1 MGRARHLPGWNGHST
16 GASAGWT
23 TGRNWPGRAK
33 AGFELAAVNRSP
45 KAIQRGKSW
54 PDLQR
59 PVMADT
65 TLPASR
71 RKAAARRVEGF
82 LRAAAGTR
90 SDFDL
95 LRDLQGIVDLDTEVP
110 DCRFQPMPEKS
121 SHDSPEQSPSK
132 SHQGGCDVVTLLRTT
147 PFAALPHRTSGIRLF
162 CQELSEPKRTPQSR

>member
-1 MGRARHLPGWNGHST
+1 MRPIRHIGREHTASPGWPLSGLNGQ
-16 GASAGWT
+16 W
-23 TGRNWPGRAK
+23 
-33 AGFELAAVNRSP
+33 L
-45 KAIQRGKSW
+45 
-54 PDLQR
+54 LL
-59 PVMADT
+59 ADT

-132 SHQGGCDVVTLLRTT
+132 SLKGVCDVVTLLRAT

-162 CQELSEPKRTPQSR
+162 SQELSEPKRAPQSR

>member
-1 MGRARHLPGWNGHST
+1 
-16 GASAGWT
+16 
-23 TGRNWPGRAK
+23 
-33 AGFELAAVNRSP
+33 
-45 KAIQRGKSW
+45 
-54 PDLQR
+54 
-59 PVMADT
+59 MADT

-132 SHQGGCDVVTLLRTT
+132 SHQGIV
-147 PFAALPHRTSGIRLF
+147 
-162 CQELSEPKRTPQSR
+162 SENGK

>member
-1 MGRARHLPGWNGHST
+1 MPRVKT
-16 GASAGWT
+16 V
-23 TGRNWPGRAK
+23 GRAK
-33 AGFELAAVNRSP
+33 WRSAQTEYLS
-45 KAIQRGKSW
+45 KADDQSQIGYPPFALEEIS
-54 PDLQR
+54 PPPCLLL
-59 PVMADT
+59 ADT

-132 SHQGGCDVVTLLRTT
+132 SHQGGCD
-147 PFAALPHRTSGIRLF
+147 AM
-162 CQELSEPKRTPQSR
+162 LST

>member
-1 MGRARHLPGWNGHST
+1 M
-16 GASAGWT
+16 
-23 TGRNWPGRAK
+23 
-33 AGFELAAVNRSP
+33 FELIVYEEGLLPFFRCNFDRCALISGRDWERRVP
-45 KAIQRGKSW
+45 G
-54 PDLQR
+54 PER
-59 PVMADT
+59 PLESQIRRESARPLLADT

-132 SHQGGCDVVTLLRTT
+132 SHQGGCDVVTLLRAT

>member
-1 MGRARHLPGWNGHST
+1 M
-16 GASAGWT
+16 
-23 TGRNWPGRAK
+23 
-33 AGFELAAVNRSP
+33 FELIVYEEGLLPFFRCNFDRCALISGRDWKRRVP
-45 KAIQRGKSW
+45 G
-54 PDLQR
+54 PER
-59 PVMADT
+59 PLESQIRRESARPLLADT

-132 SHQGGCDVVTLLRTT
+132 SHQGGCDVVTLLRAT

-162 CQELSEPKRTPQSR
+162 SQELSEPKRAPQSR

>member
-1 MGRARHLPGWNGHST
+1 MNHFVQCLDITPRNGAASSPSFRT
-16 GASAGWT
+16 YFGQNGQGAE
-23 TGRNWPGRAK
+23 RM
-33 AGFELAAVNRSP
+33 AAAQLERP
-45 KAIQRGKSW
+45 FKRQLY
-54 PDLQR
+54 LQAER
-59 PVMADT
+59 RVVADT